1 MIIRH
6 VGDPI
11 YKDREEQMM
20 FAMRKVKRIGN
31 KVLMYERGLKNK
43 STRKVKVIKTYKKED
58 YQYSL
63 GSGFPVERVVRTKNV
78 LMFVK
83 KRGNTAFNSV
93 QTKKRK
99 VLKQRKVTNEPE
111 MGE

>member
-11 YKDREEQMM
+11 YRDREEQMM
-20 FAMRKVKRIGN
+20 FAIIKPKKIGN
-31 KVLMYERGLKNK
+31 NVLMYETGLKNK
-43 STRKVKVIKTYKKED
+43 NTRKVNVTKTYKKED

-78 LMFVK
+78 LMFIK
-83 KRGNTAFNSV
+83 KRENTDCNRTK
-93 QTKKRK
+93 TKKRK
-99 VLKQRKVTNEPE
+99 AIKQRKITNEPE